1 MIFSYGRLLLAWVQ
15 YRRGKRRVKAVE
27 GFDFSRETELLDL
40 VNELAA
46 GTWRH
51 SPYREFIISDP
62 KPRRITAAAVR
73 DRVVHQVVFEE
84 VERAFEPTFLP
95 VSFSARKGRGVHL
108 ALDEVTHTISRLRRS
123 RVWPIWTLKGDV
135 EKFYD
140 SIDHATLL
148 TLLAR
153 RITDPIVLRTIETI
167 VRSASSQRG
176 PGKGLPIGNLT
187 SQVFANVY
195 LHEVDRF
202 AVHTCRAR
210 AYFRYADDVL
220 LLGAT
225 RGEVETIA
233 DRLVTFARDALGLRL
248 TLRPARVAS
257 TGFDFLGSIIWPY
270 GRTLR
275 LKTRARIIRRI
286 AMRERAAARGAISDR
301 SLEQTRVSYNGISM
315 RVRDRKLQQIVHGLG
330 SDESPQAEDHG
341 V

>member
-1 MIFSYGRLLLAWVQ
+1 
-15 YRRGKRRVKAVE
+15 VKAVE

-108 ALDEVTHTISRLRRS
+108 ALDEVGRAIERMRRQ

-135 EKFYD
+135 RKFYD
-140 SIDHATLL
+140 SIDHQILL
-148 TLLAR
+148 RLLAR
-153 RITDPIVLRTIETI
+153 RIKDPELTRAIESIVG
-167 VRSASSQRG
+167 SSSSSRG
-176 PGKGLPIGNLT
+176 PGKGIPIGNLT

-195 LHEVDRF
+195 LHELDRY
-202 AVHTCRAR
+202 AVHGCHAPG
-210 AYFRYADDVL
+210 YFRYADDVL
-220 LLGAT
+220 LLG
-225 RGEVETIA
+225 RSRSDVEA
-233 DRLVTFARDALGLRL
+233 LAERLRAFANENLALDLV
-248 TLRPARVAS
+248 LRPARVLS
-257 TGFDFLGSIIWPY
+257 TGVDFLGSLLWPY

-275 LKTRARIIRRI
+275 PKTRTRVIQRV
-286 AMRERAAARGAISDR
+286 AMREQAAARGAISPE
-301 SLEQTRVSYNGISM
+301 SLRQTRVSYNGIAM
-315 RVRDRKLQQIVHGLG
+315 RVRDRDLNEVVRGPLPDA
-330 SDESPQAEDHG
+330 SVEA
-341 V
+341 